1 MAAIPTGAYTA
12 AGASPQ
18 LHPNSWLRVTSARF
32 NFRVRASVSTAGG
45 SAATTGEQ
53 PPTPPAPLSN
63 NGSLR
68 NNSTTHELEEKTLT
82 IKDYMEWS
90 KDMIGCGSEGGPPR
104 WFSPL
109 DCASPI
115 KDSPLLLYLPGID
128 GVGLGLI
135 KHHKRLGRIFN
146 MWCLHVP
153 VTDRTSFTD
162 LVHLVEATVRSEHHH
177 APRRPIYLL
186 GESFGGCLALAVAAR
201 NPHIDLAL
209 ILANP
214 ATRLRESQLQ
224 NLIVLS
230 EVIPEQLHPSMVKT
244 LSVTTGLPARVAV
257 AIPGNGLPLQQAV
270 AELFRGDVA
279 FSSYLSVLADVLPV
293 ETLIW
298 RLKMLKSAAAFV
310 NSRLHAIKAQT
321 LVLSSGKDHLIP
333 SPEEGERLRHMLPNC
348 EIRRF
353 NNSGHAL
360 LLEDGF
366 DLVTVIKGAN
376 FYRRGR
382 HLDFVKDF
390 VPPSTSEF
398 DSVYQPYRWMEVAF
412 NPVMISTL
420 ENGNIVRGLTGI
432 PSEGPVLLVGY
443 HMMLGLELVP
453 LVSRLWNEKKIVLR
467 GIAHPMMF
475 QRLGEGRMPVLSM
488 YDDFRFMGAVPVS
501 ATNFYKLL
509 SSKSHALLYPGGMR
523 EALHRKGEEYKLFWP
538 EQSEFVRMAARFGA
552 KIIPFGTVGED
563 DIGQMLLDYND
574 LMKIPY
580 FKAGIEELTDEVEK
594 LRNDIEGEVA
604 NQDVHLPIILPKL
617 PGRFYFYFGKPIE
630 TEGRK
635 EELKSREKA
644 HELYLEVKS
653 EVERCIHFL
662 KEKRENDPY
671 RNIMARIVYQASH
684 GFDSE
689 VPTFDL

>member
-1 MAAIPTGAYTA
+1 
-12 AGASPQ
+12 
-18 LHPNSWLRVTSARF
+18 
-32 NFRVRASVSTAGG
+32 
-45 SAATTGEQ
+45 
-53 PPTPPAPLSN
+53 
-63 NGSLR
+63 
-68 NNSTTHELEEKTLT
+68 
-82 IKDYMEWS
+82 
-90 KDMIGCGSEGGPPR
+90 MIGCGSGGGPPR

-109 DCASPI
+109 DCGSPI

-162 LVHLVEATVRSEHHH
+162 LVNLVEATVRSEHHH

-186 GESFGGCLALAVAAR
+186 GESFGGCLSLAVAAR

-279 FSSYLSVLADVLPV
+279 FSSYLSVLAEVLPV

-298 RLKMLKSAAAFV
+298 RLKLLKSAAAFV

-420 ENGNIVRGLTGI
+420 ENGNTVRGLTGI

-467 GIAHPMMF
+467 GIAHPLMF
-475 QRLGEGRMPVLSM
+475 QSLGEGRMPVLSM

-509 SSKSHALLYPGGMR
+509 SSKSHVLLYPGGMR

-552 KIIPFGTVGED
+552 KIIPFGSVGED

-671 RNIMARIVYQASH
+671 RNIMARILYQASH

-689 VPTFDL
+689 VPTFHL

>member
-1 MAAIPTGAYTA
+1 MRMAAISTGV
-12 AGASPQ
+12 SPCLQ
-18 LHPNSWLRVTSARF
+18 YRHFSSTRF
-32 NFRVRASVSTAGG
+32 SFLVRAASSPASTPH
-45 SAATTGEQ
+45 Q
-53 PPTPPAPLSN
+53 PPKTPLLSN
-63 NGSLR
+63 HRIALEDKTSLIMKGY
-68 NNSTTHELEEKTLT
+68 L
-82 IKDYMEWS
+82 EWS
-90 KDMIGCGSEGGPPR
+90 KDMMIADGGPPR

-109 DCASPI
+109 DCAPPPPI
-115 KDSPLLLYLPGID
+115 GNFSPLLLYLPGID
-128 GVGLGLI
+128 GLGIGLI
-135 KHHKRLGRIFN
+135 KHHTRLARIFN
-146 MWCLHVP
+146 IWCFHVP
-153 VTDRTSFTD
+153 VTDRTPFSD
-162 LVHLVEATVRSEHHH
+162 LVHLVETTVRSEHHRS
-177 APRRPIYLL
+177 PRRPIYLL

-214 ATRLRESQLQ
+214 ATRLHESQLQ
-224 NLIVLS
+224 NLIMLLEVL
-230 EVIPEQLHPSMVKT
+230 PEQLHPSMVKM
-244 LSVTTGLPARVAV
+244 LSVTTGVPARVAV
-257 AIPGNGLPLQQAV
+257 TIPGSGHPLQQAV

-293 ETLIW
+293 ETVIY
-298 RLKMLKSAAAFV
+298 RLKILKSAAAFV
-310 NSRLHAIKAQT
+310 NSRLHAVKAQT

-333 SPEEGERLRHMLPNC
+333 SLEESEKLRRMLPNC
-348 EIRRF
+348 EIRKF
-353 NNSGHAL
+353 NNSGHVL
-360 LLEDGF
+360 LLEAYF
-366 DLVTVIKGAN
+366 NLVTVITGAN

-382 HLDFVKDF
+382 NLDFITDF

-398 DSVYQPYRWMEVAF
+398 DRVYQPYRWMEVAF

-420 ENGNIVRGLTGI
+420 ENGNVVRGLTGI

-453 LVSRLWNEKKIVLR
+453 LVSSLWYERKIVLR
-467 GIAHPMMF
+467 GIAHPLMFKRLREGMMP
-475 QRLGEGRMPVLSM
+475 ELSL
-488 YDDFRFMGAVPVS
+488 YDDYRFMGAIPVS
-501 ATNFYKLL
+501 ASNFYKLL

-574 LMKIPY
+574 LMKIPF
-580 FKAGIEELTDEVEK
+580 FKARIADLTGQVEK
-594 LRNDIEGEVA
+594 LRNDTEGEVS
-604 NQDVHLPIILPKL
+604 NQDVHLPIILPKV

-653 EVERCIHFL
+653 EVERCLDYL

-671 RNIMARIVYQASH
+671 RNIMARLPYQATH
-684 GFDSE
+684 GFDSQ

>member
-1 MAAIPTGAYTA
+1 MAAISTGTYKS
-12 AGASPQ
+12 AGVSPFLQ
-18 LHPNSWLRVTSARF
+18 YRNSCLRFTSARF
-32 NFRVRASVSTAGG
+32 KIASATAT
-45 SAATTGEQ
+45 ATTGRSAASIDQQ
-53 PPTPPAPLSN
+53 PPTVPMWSN
-63 NGSLR
+63 SITD
-68 NNSTTHELEEKTLT
+68 STKLEQPTTL
-82 IKDYMEWS
+82 IMKDYMEWS
-90 KDMIGCGSEGGPPR
+90 KDMIASGSDGGPPR

-109 DCASPI
+109 ECAAPM

-146 MWCLHVP
+146 IWCLHVP
-153 VTDRTSFTD
+153 VTDRTSFSD
-162 LVHLVEATVRSEHHH
+162 LVYLVEATVRSEHHH

-214 ATRLRESQLQ
+214 G
-224 NLIVLS
+224 V
-230 EVIPEQLHPSMVKT
+230 
-244 LSVTTGLPARVAV
+244 PARVAV
-257 AIPGNGLPLQQAV
+257 AIPGSGHPLQQAV

-298 RLKMLKSAAAFV
+298 RLKMLKSAASFV
-310 NSRLHAIKAQT
+310 RSRLHAVRAQT

-333 SPEEGERLRHMLPNC
+333 SLEESEKLRKMLPNC

-360 LLEDGF
+360 LLEADF
-366 DLVTVIKGAN
+366 NLVTVITGAN

-382 HLDFVKDF
+382 HLDYVRDF

-420 ENGNIVRGLTGI
+420 ENGDIVRGLTGI

-453 LVSRLWNEKKIVLR
+453 LVSHLWNEHKIVLR
-467 GIAHPMMF
+467 GIAHPLMF
-475 QRLGEGRMPVLSM
+475 KRQREGLMPVLSM
-488 YDDFRFMGAVPVS
+488 YDDYRFMGAVPVS

-509 SSKSHALLYPGGMR
+509 SSKSHVLLYPGGMR

-563 DIGQMLLDYND
+563 DFGQMLLDYD
-574 LMKIPY
+574 DMMKVP
-580 FKAGIEELTDEVEK
+580 FLKALIEELTGEVEK
-594 LRNDIEGEVA
+594 LRYDTEGEVS
-604 NQDVHLPIILPKL
+604 NQDVHLPIILPKI

-635 EELKSREKA
+635 EELKNREKA

-653 EVERCIHFL
+653 EVERCIDYL
-662 KEKRENDPY
+662 KDKRENDPY
-671 RNIMARIVYQASH
+671 RNIMARLSYQASH

>member
-1 MAAIPTGAYTA
+1 MAAISTA
-12 AGASPQ
+12 AGVSPLPQ
-18 LHPNSWLRVTSARF
+18 YRRKSCLHFRF
-32 NFRVRASVSTAGG
+32 KYLVRASATASATAGRMQAM
-45 SAATTGEQ
+45 SS
-53 PPTPPAPLSN
+53 SN
-63 NGSLR
+63 KG
-68 NNSTTHELEEKTLT
+68 NSRTDQSSVLEERTSLML
-82 IKDYMEWS
+82 KDYMEWS
-90 KDMIGCGSEGGPPR
+90 MDMIGSESDGGPPR

-109 DCASPI
+109 DCAAPM
-115 KDSPLLLYLPGID
+115 KNSPLLLYLPGID
-128 GVGLGLI
+128 GTGLGLI

-146 MWCLHVP
+146 VWCLHVP
-153 VTDRTSFTD
+153 VTDRTSFSD

-224 NLIVLS
+224 NLITLS
-230 EVIPEQLHPSMVKT
+230 EVIPEQLHPSMVKL
-244 LSVTTGLPARVAV
+244 LSVTTGVPARVAV
-257 AIPGNGLPLQQAV
+257 AIPGSGHPLQQAV
-270 AELFRGDVA
+270 AELFRGDVT

-298 RLKMLKSAAAFV
+298 RLKMLKSASSFV
-310 NSRLHAIKAQT
+310 NSRLHAVRAQT

-333 SPEEGERLRHMLPNC
+333 SPEESEKLRQMLPNC

-360 LLEDGF
+360 LLEAEF
-366 DLVTVIKGAN
+366 NLVTVIMGAN

-382 HLDFVKDF
+382 RLDFVTDF

-420 ENGNIVRGLTGI
+420 KNGDIVRGLTGI

-453 LVSRLWNEKKIVLR
+453 LVSRLWNEHEIVLR
-467 GIAHPMMF
+467 GIAHPLMF
-475 QRLGEGRMPVLSM
+475 KRLREGKMPVLSL
-488 YDDFRFMGAVPVS
+488 YDDYRFMGAVPVS
-501 ATNFYKLL
+501 ATNFFKLL
-509 SSKSHALLYPGGMR
+509 SSKSHILLYPGGMR

-580 FKAGIEELTDEVEK
+580 FKARIEELTGEVEK
-594 LRNDIEGEVA
+594 LRYDTEGEVS

-653 EVERCIHFL
+653 EVERCIDYL

-671 RNIMARIVYQASH
+671 RNIMARLSYQASH

>member
-12 AGASPQ
+12 AGASPL
-18 LHPNSWLRVTSARF
+18 LHPNSCLRVTSARF
-32 NFRVRASVSTAGG
+32 NFRVRASASTAGG
-45 SAATTGEQ
+45 SAASTGQQ

-68 NNSTTHELEEKTLT
+68 NNSTTHEIEEKTLT

-109 DCASPI
+109 DCGSPI

-153 VTDRTSFTD
+153 VTDRTLFTD
-162 LVHLVEATVRSEHHH
+162 LVLLVEATVRSEHHH

-214 ATRLRESQLQ
+214 ATRLCESQLQ

-230 EVIPEQLHPSMVKT
+230 EVIPEQLHTSMVKT
-244 LSVTTGLPARVAV
+244 LSVTTGLPTRVAV
-257 AIPGNGLPLQQAV
+257 AIPGNGRPLQQAV
-270 AELFRGDVA
+270 AELFRGDAA
-279 FSSYLSVLADVLPV
+279 FSSYLSVLADVLPA

-310 NSRLHAIKAQT
+310 NSRLHAVKAQT

-333 SPEEGERLRHMLPNC
+333 SPEEGERLCHMLPNC

-366 DLVTVIKGAN
+366 DLVTVIKGAS

-509 SSKSHALLYPGGMR
+509 SSKSHVLLYPGGMR

-552 KIIPFGTVGED
+552 KIVPFGTVGED
-563 DIGQMLLDYND
+563 DVGQ
-574 LMKIPY
+574 I
-580 FKAGIEELTDEVEK
+580 
-594 LRNDIEGEVA
+594 
-604 NQDVHLPIILPKL
+604 
-617 PGRFYFYFGKPIE
+617 
-630 TEGRK
+630 
-635 EELKSREKA
+635 
-644 HELYLEVKS
+644 
-653 EVERCIHFL
+653 
-662 KEKRENDPY
+662 
-671 RNIMARIVYQASH
+671 
-684 GFDSE
+684 
-689 VPTFDL
+689 

>member
-1 MAAIPTGAYTA
+1 MKMAAISTGV
-12 AGASPQ
+12 SPCLQ
-18 LHPNSWLRVTSARF
+18 YRHFSSTRL
-32 NFRVRASVSTAGG
+32 VRAASSTA
-45 SAATTGEQ
+45 SIPHQ
-53 PPTPPAPLSN
+53 PPKTPMLSN
-63 NGSLR
+63 HGIALEDKTSLIMR
-68 NNSTTHELEEKTLT
+68 DYLER
-82 IKDYMEWS
+82 S
-90 KDMIGCGSEGGPPR
+90 KDMIADGGPPR

-109 DCASPI
+109 DCAPPPTI
-115 KDSPLLLYLPGID
+115 DNFSPLLLYLPGID
-128 GVGLGLI
+128 GLGLGLI
-135 KHHKRLGRIFN
+135 KHHTRLARIFN
-146 MWCLHVP
+146 IWCLHVP
-153 VTDRTSFTD
+153 VTDRTPFSD
-162 LVHLVEATVRSEHHH
+162 LVHLVETTVRSEHHRS
-177 APRRPIYLL
+177 PRRPIYLL

-209 ILANP
+209 ILANA

-224 NLIVLS
+224 NLIMLLEVL
-230 EVIPEQLHPSMVKT
+230 PEQLHPSMVKM
-244 LSVTTGLPARVAV
+244 LSVTTGVPARVAV
-257 AIPGNGLPLQQAV
+257 TIPGSGHPLQQAV

-293 ETLIW
+293 ETVIY
-298 RLKMLKSAAAFV
+298 RLKILKSAAAFV
-310 NSRLHAIKAQT
+310 NSRLHAVKAQT

-333 SPEEGERLRHMLPNC
+333 SLEESEKLRRMLPNC
-348 EIRRF
+348 EIRKF
-353 NNSGHAL
+353 NNSGHVL
-360 LLEDGF
+360 LLEADF
-366 DLVTVIKGAN
+366 NLVTVITGAN

-382 HLDFVKDF
+382 NLDFITDF

-398 DSVYQPYRWMEVAF
+398 DRVYQPYRWMEVAF

-420 ENGNIVRGLTGI
+420 ENGHVVRGLTGI

-453 LVSRLWNEKKIVLR
+453 LVSSLWYERKIVLR
-467 GIAHPMMF
+467 GIAHPLMFKRLKEGMMP
-475 QRLGEGRMPVLSM
+475 ELSL
-488 YDDFRFMGAVPVS
+488 YDDYRFMGAIPVS
-501 ATNFYKLL
+501 ASNFYKLF

-563 DIGQMLLDYND
+563 DIGQMLLDYDD
-574 LMKIPY
+574 LMKIPF
-580 FKAGIEELTDEVEK
+580 FKARIADLTGQVEK
-594 LRNDIEGEVA
+594 LRNDTEGEVS
-604 NQDVHLPIILPKL
+604 NQDVHLPIILPKV

-653 EVERCIHFL
+653 EVERCLDYL

-671 RNIMARIVYQASH
+671 RNIMARLPYQATH
-684 GFDSE
+684 GFDSQ